1 MTSFNI
7 LTRLKQSFFV
17 LIFTVFF
24 TTPPALAGSNQT
36 TEPKHQAKEITT
48 FAKKVERYAAS
59 QGARAFIIARVG
71 RPIKDLP
78 KGIKFTHTAIAV
90 YSSIQ
95 LANGETAKGYAIHNL
110 YQKSDQLDV
119 SSLVVDYPTDFF
131 WGADE
136 LKAGIIIPT
145 PDLQQRIVNAIAN
158 GQNKAVHNANYSVIA
173 NPFNSQFQNCTE
185 HTLDIINAA
194 IYQTADKEQLKL
206 NAKAHFQ
213 PQRVKTSPFKLFLGR
228 AFMDDVTTKDHK
240 GKIYT
245 ATFTSIGKYLQ
256 QNSLAKHS
264 VIYDSKGQV
273 SPLI

>member
-1 MTSFNI
+1 MIHFNI
-7 LTRLKQSFFV
+7 SSVLKRPYF
-17 LIFTVFF
+17 
-24 TTPPALAGSNQT
+24 ALLLLSLAAVNSAFAGSNQAT
-36 TEPKHQAKEITT
+36 APKHSAKEITQ
-48 FAKKVERYAAS
+48 FAKQVEKYAAS

-71 RPIKDLP
+71 RPVKDLP

-110 YQKSDQLDV
+110 YQKAGKLDT
-119 SSLVVDYPTDFF
+119 STLVIDYPTDFF
-131 WGADE
+131 WGVQE
-136 LKAGIIIPT
+136 LKAGIIIPS
-145 PDLQQRIVNAIAN
+145 PDLQQRMISAIASGQNNAI
-158 GQNKAVHNANYSVIA
+158 HNTNYSVIA

-194 IYQTADKEQLKL
+194 IYQTTNKEKLKL

-213 PQRVKTSPFKLFLGR
+213 PQRVKTSPFKLMLGS
-228 AFMDDVTTKDHK
+228 AFMDDVTTKDHQ
-240 GKIYT
+240 GKVYT

-256 QNSLAKHS
+256 QNNLAKHS
-264 VIYDSKGQV
+264 VIFDKSGHV